1 MIMIRLAD
9 RGWTGRF
16 PVSVMMGTLMLF
28 SNVGRDPQVFA
39 MEIVTEGNIAF
50 AARLAQQLG
59 EQTDGNLFLSPL
71 SISTAMAMTLAGAR
85 GETLEEMIETM
96 GWSDLEP
103 EQVQSGFGE
112 LNRRMDAIAEQEGVE
127 LVFANALWPEKT
139 HAFLES
145 YLELVTRTY
154 QAGVKPLDYVEA
166 SEEARQVI
174 NTWVEKKTRGRIKD
188 LLPSGSLNALTRLVL
203 TNAVFF
209 HGAWA
214 EKFPEEATR
223 PGDFFVSPDKPV
235 QGPMM
240 HGSVKVGQMPAEGV
254 TYIELPYKGD
264 SVSMVIL
271 LPDKDVPL
279 SEMEDDLESHL
290 ARASS
295 MGFSRRENEVVMPRF
310 SMTSNFSLADT
321 LAAMGM
327 KKAFSMAAD
336 LSGMDGTNWLY
347 ISGVFHKAFV
357 DVSEEGTEAAAA
369 TGVVI
374 SLKSAPMP
382 SRPVIIDRPFWFLIR
397 DVDSGSALFLGRV
410 VNPFENSEN

>member
-1 MIMIRLAD
+1 MIRIAD
-9 RGWTGRF
+9 RGWTGRI
-16 PVSVMMGTLMLF
+16 PVCAMMGILTLF
-28 SNVGRDPQVFA
+28 PNVGTNSQAFA
-39 MEIVTEGNIAF
+39 MEGVTEGNIAF
-50 AARLAQQLG
+50 AARLVQQLG
-59 EQTDGNLFLSPL
+59 DQADGNLFLSPV

-85 GETLEEMIETM
+85 GETRDEMMKVM
-96 GWSDLEP
+96 GWSNLDP
-103 EQVQSGFGE
+103 EQVQNGFGE
-112 LNRRMDAIAEQEGVE
+112 LNLRMDAIQEQEGVE

-154 QAGVKPLDYVEA
+154 QAGVKPLDFVGA
-166 SEEARQVI
+166 SEEARQTI
-174 NTWVEKKTRGRIKD
+174 NDWVEKKTRGRIKD
-188 LLPSGSLNALTRLVL
+188 LLPAGSLNALTRLVL

-214 EKFPEEATR
+214 EKFPEEATVT
-223 PGDFFVSPDKPV
+223 GVFFVSPDKPI

-240 HGSVKVGQMPAEGV
+240 HGSVNVGQMPGEGV
-254 TYIELPYKGD
+254 TFIELPYKGD

-271 LPDKDVPL
+271 LPDKDVSL
-279 SEMEDDLESHL
+279 ADMEKDLESHL
-290 ARASS
+290 SRAVS
-295 MGFSRRENEVVMPRF
+295 MRFPRRENQVVMPRF
-310 SMTSNFSLADT
+310 SMTSNFSLANT
-321 LAAMGM
+321 LVAMGM
-327 KKAFSMAAD
+327 KKAFSMDAD
-336 LSGMDGTNWLY
+336 LSGMDGSNWLY

-382 SRPVIIDRPFWFLIR
+382 SRPVVIDRPFWFMIR

-410 VNPFENSEN
+410 VNPFEKSDG